1 MATGQVATDPAEF
14 VIDCLQRAGAPASPR
29 PGDPMTSQ
37 INNRMSRTGAETGS
51 LRRPGKGRRLNK
63 VSYSKQS
70 CVKL

>member
-37 INNRMSRTGAETGS
+37 INNRMSGTGAETGS
-51 LRRPGKGRRLNK
+51 LRRPARGEDSTK
-63 VSYSKQS
+63 VS
-70 CVKL
+70 

>member
-14 VIDCLQRAGAPASPR
+14 VIDCLLRAAAPASPR

-37 INNRMSRTGAETGS
+37 INNRMSGTGAETGS

-63 VSYSKQS
+63 VSYSDKS